1 MDVANISDSEL
12 IDPVSLG
19 EEEEE
24 ELIIEDTLR
33 QVCYFFFLSRV
44 DVMVC
49 VTSISFYELNV
60 DL

>member
-19 EEEEE
+19 EEEE
-24 ELIIEDTLR
+24 LIVEDTLR

-44 DVMVC
+44 DVMVY
-49 VTSISFYELNV
+49 VTSISFYESNV

>member
-19 EEEEE
+19 EEEE
-24 ELIIEDTLR
+24 LIVEDTLR

-44 DVMVC
+44 DGMVC
-49 VTSISFYELNV
+49 VTSISFYESNV